1 MFVPEGSGFPPLT
14 ERWLRDLLGRDV
26 PAEPRATCGDC
37 AMRRPDEF
45 DAPRFDERTKCCTFF
60 PDLASYHVG
69 GLLLDEDPTMA
80 RGRAKVAE
88 RVRAGVNSSPFG
100 VGRPSIFL
108 ELYTPEVSF
117 GQTQALR
124 CPYYIDED
132 GGLCGVWRHREAT
145 CATWFC
151 KHERGHFGVEFW
163 TAVRRLFVEVE
174 LRLAFIVAEEL
185 GVEHDALEALA
196 RLPFGIIRSEDE
208 DFYAAM
214 WGRWAGRELE
224 FFVEAAKLVA
234 PLSWRDVRARIG
246 TRLDAGIEAVGAALT
261 ALDDTRVPELAGV
274 VRVEPLGIRG
284 NRVRL
289 RTYSDY
295 DPLDLPLDVARK
307 IHLFNE
313 RPVPAAIEQA
323 KEDGVELTPA
333 TVRALFDYGILE
345 E

>member
-14 ERWLRDLLGRDV
+14 ERWLRDLLGRDI

-45 DAPRFDERTKCCTFF
+45 DAARFDERTKCCTFF
-60 PDLASYHVG
+60 PELASYHVG
-69 GLLLDEDPTMA
+69 GLLLDDDPTMA
-80 RGRAKVAE
+80 RGREKVAE

-100 VGRPSIFL
+100 VGRPAIFL
-108 ELYTPEVSF
+108 EIYTPEVSF
-117 GQTQALR
+117 GQTRALR

-151 KHERGHFGVEFW
+151 KHERGHLGIAFW
-163 TAVRRLFVEVE
+163 TAVRRLLVLVE
-174 LRLAFIVAEEL
+174 LRLAFALAEEL
-185 GVEHDALEALA
+185 GIEHDALEALA

-208 DFYAAM
+208 GFYDAM

-224 FFVEAAKLVA
+224 FFVETAKLVA
-234 PLSWRDVRARIG
+234 PLSWGDVRARLG
-246 TRLDAGIEAVGAALT
+246 DRLDAGVEAVAAALA
-261 ALDDTRVPELAGV
+261 ALDETRVPELARV
-274 VRVEPLGIRG
+274 VRLEPLAIRG
-284 NRVRL
+284 DRVRL

-307 IHLFNE
+307 IRLFDE
-313 RPVPAAIEQA
+313 RPVPAAVDA
-323 KEDGVELTPA
+323 AAEDGVELTPA